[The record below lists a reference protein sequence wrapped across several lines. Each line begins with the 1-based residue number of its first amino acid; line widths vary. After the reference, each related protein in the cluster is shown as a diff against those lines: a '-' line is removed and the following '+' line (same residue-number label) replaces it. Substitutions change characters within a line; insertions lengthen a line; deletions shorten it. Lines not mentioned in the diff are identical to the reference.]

1 MAYGMKYTN
10 GKKADT
16 AAFPFKKDDK
26 VYVSNENKEGDLVS
40 EDEFESKFS
49 QEGKDGKNYPQYS
62 VQDYSSVKTDDKGKY
77 VEKLKPGESAVNYGS
92 PNNYAFGNYSKV
104 ADTQLGCDDC
114 DNGRQPCNCK

>member
-16 AAFPFKKDDK
+16 AAFPFKTEKPTIEVNETSLYKTPTGPRAEKKEVEENDDVPLSPGFEDPIKIQK
-26 VYVSNENKEGDLVS
+26 VQREGITPN
-40 EDEFESKFS
+40 S
-49 QEGKDGKNYPQYS
+49 QEFGKK
-62 VQDYSSVKTDDKGKY
+62 
-77 VEKLKPGESAVNYGS
+77 AAS